1 MMFVAVINMLKY
13 VHRQTNR
20 C

>member
-1 MMFVAVINMLKY
+1 MMFVAIINMLKY
-13 VHRQTNR
+13 VHRLTNR